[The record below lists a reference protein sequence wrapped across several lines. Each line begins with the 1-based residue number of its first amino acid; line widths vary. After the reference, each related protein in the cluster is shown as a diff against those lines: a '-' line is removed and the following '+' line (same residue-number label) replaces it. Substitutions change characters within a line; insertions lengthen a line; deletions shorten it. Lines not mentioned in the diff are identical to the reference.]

1 MAASE
6 SIEHETLVRYIDKLT
21 LAFES
26 APVSIA
32 NELLAKGLISP
43 EIHSNMLTLGIG
55 KDVKATQLVKCVIDQ
70 IHVCPG
76 KYYDFMALPSF
87 QEKWLTNLHEVL
99 TTEYGMW

>member
-6 SIEHETLVRYIDKLT
+6 SVEHRTLVRYIDKLT

-26 APVSIA
+26 APVSIT

-43 EIHSNMLTLGIG
+43 EIHTNALTLGIG
-55 KDVKATQLVKCVIDQ
+55 NDVKASQLVKCVMDQ

-76 KYYDFMALPSF
+76 KYCDFYRPFKRS
-87 QEKWLTNLHEVL
+87 
-99 TTEYGMW
+99 G